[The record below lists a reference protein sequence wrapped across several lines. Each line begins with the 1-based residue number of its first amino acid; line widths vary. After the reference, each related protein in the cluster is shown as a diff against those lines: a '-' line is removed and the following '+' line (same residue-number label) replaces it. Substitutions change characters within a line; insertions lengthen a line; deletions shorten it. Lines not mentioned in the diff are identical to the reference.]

1 MIPERDRVA
10 LRPEQATIP
19 PGHPWNRIPVI
30 GAVCALLG
38 IVACAILGAANP
50 KQFFFSWLVSFLFF
64 LSLALGALFFVLIQ
78 YAAQGGWGIVL
89 RRIGETT
96 FAMLPVMAALFLPLL
111 LGLRDLY
118 EWAARRGR
126 RERCAASLEGAIP
139 QRPVLPDP
147 GGALLRNL
155 VLHRPLYYRGS
166 RGQDVTGDP
175 GVSARLRRLAGPAI
189 IVLALTQTFA
199 SVDWI
204 MSLTPHWY
212 STMFGVYFFAGSF
225 VGFIALLSV
234 VAAAM
239 RRAGLLETVIS
250 AEHLHDV
257 GKLLFAFMVFWTY
270 IAFSQFFLIWYGNL
284 PEETIWYRAR
294 MEGSWMTVSLFL
306 MAGHFVAPFFYLM
319 GRAVKRRGSTLA
331 IGGAW
336 LLAMHFL
343 DLYWQVMPTL
353 HPEGLRPSV
362 LDVAALV
369 AVGGCFVA
377 AASWLMRRQA
387 LVPLR
392 DPRLAESLAFENA
405 EVAGQPSRGS
415 ALAGVRGGSLGGG
428 GGPPSPRLRRTR
440 RARGE
445 AGPTAARGLPGWRG
459 PV

>member
-1 MIPERDRVA
+1 MIPEHVRVV

-19 PGHPWNRIPVI
+19 PGHSWNRIPLI
-30 GAVCALLG
+30 AAVCALVG
-38 IVACAILGAANP
+38 VVACAILGTANP

-96 FAMLPVMAALFLPLL
+96 FAMVPVMAALFLPVL
-111 LGLRDLY
+111 LGLHDLY
-118 EWAARRGR
+118 SWTVPGAA
-126 RERCAASLEGAIP
+126 EH
-139 QRPVLPDP
+139 D
-147 GGALLRNL
+147 ALLQWKAPYLNVPFFLIRAAL
-155 VLHRPLYYRGS
+155 YFGIWSFIAILYYRGS
-166 RGQDVTGDP
+166 RGQDATGDP

-199 SVDWI
+199 SFDWI

-234 VAAAM
+234 VAVAM
-239 RRAGLLETVIS
+239 RGAGLLDTVIS
-250 AEHLHDV
+250 AEHLHDI
-257 GKLLFAFMVFWTY
+257 GKFLFAFSAFWAY
-270 IAFSQFFLIWYGNL
+270 IAFSQFFLMWYANL
-284 PEETIWYRAR
+284 PEETVWYKAR
-294 MEGSWMTVSLFL
+294 IEGSWLQVSLFL
-306 MAGHFVAPFFYLM
+306 MAGHFAVPFFYLM
-319 GRAVKRRGSTLA
+319 GRTVKRKGATLA

-336 LLAMHFL
+336 VLAMHFV

-392 DPRLAESLAFENA
+392 DPRLAESLAFEN
-405 EVAGQPSRGS
+405 V
-415 ALAGVRGGSLGGG
+415 
-428 GGPPSPRLRRTR
+428 
-440 RARGE
+440 
-445 AGPTAARGLPGWRG
+445 
-459 PV
+459 